1 MTQARFVVERCITA
15 GFDAAVR
22 ARYPGHRITAAV
34 YDTRTG
40 CTYTYRGELRL
51 TTASVLKAAIMGAT
65 ILRAQDAGRALT
77 AREVALIGPMIR
89 TSDDPSAN
97 ALWSSLGGT
106 AAMTAFDR
114 RLGLGATTE
123 TSPWGLTSTS
133 AVDRNLVLRRMLL
146 GEGGPFT
153 ASSRARARAFM
164 LDVTPSQRW
173 GITAGVPSAWAVP
186 LKNGFFPASCCG
198 WRVNTSGVVER
209 PGGGA
214 YVATVLSDGWPSLE
228 AGIPAVELVA
238 RTIASWTLTSIG
250 PHPSAARAATQ
261 SFVDVETLQAALTRV
276 FAEWVQELDLRV
288 LDARAGEVTLA
299 LPVTRKHVHEGG
311 VLCGQTMMAACD
323 TAMVLA
329 IMTRLGGFKPMTT
342 VQLQTSFIRPIS
354 GSSGAARV
362 IARVLRMGKNL
373 VFGEI
378 QVVNA
383 DDELAAH
390 ATTTYALL

>member
-1 MTQARFVVERCITA
+1 ME
-15 GFDAAVR
+15 
-22 ARYPGHRITAAV
+22 
-34 YDTRTG
+34 
-40 CTYTYRGELRL
+40 
-51 TTASVLKAAIMGAT
+51 
-65 ILRAQDAGRALT
+65 
-77 AREVALIGPMIR
+77 
-89 TSDDPSAN
+89 
-97 ALWSSLGGT
+97 
-106 AAMTAFDR
+106 
-114 RLGLGATTE
+114 
-123 TSPWGLTSTS
+123 
-133 AVDRNLVLRRMLL
+133 
-146 GEGGPFT
+146 
-153 ASSRARARAFM
+153 
-164 LDVTPSQRW
+164 
-173 GITAGVPSAWAVP
+173 
-186 LKNGFFPASCCG
+186 
-198 WRVNTSGVVER
+198 
-209 PGGGA
+209 
-214 YVATVLSDGWPSLE
+214 
-228 AGIPAVELVA
+228 
-238 RTIASWTLTSIG
+238 
-250 PHPSAARAATQ
+250 TQ
-261 SFVDVETLQAALTRV
+261 SFVDVETLQAALSRV